1 MSRSQK
7 PLITKEMI
15 GLFVVFG
22 ADLILLVVL
31 LAAVGVMAWS
41 NAAAVSLFVLAGFG
55 GWIGIRWYLRRS
67 ALPESENTRKRSE
80 RSPEAETE
88 SDPLEALKRRYAA
101 GELSDDEFEEKLD
114 RLLDSDRLAE
124 SGQSAR
130 EDADDEA
137 LSAIETDRE

>member
-1 MSRSQK
+1 MSRSEE

-41 NAAAVSLFVLAGFG
+41 SAAFVSLFVLAGFG
-55 GWIGIRWYLRRS
+55 GWIGIRWYMRQTELVD
-67 ALPESENTRKRSE
+67 SEKAQQRDE
-80 RSPEAETE
+80 RPQEAKANA
-88 SDPLEALKRRYAA
+88 DPLETLKGRYAA

-124 SGQSAR
+124 SGQSSR
-130 EDADDEA
+130 EDANEE
-137 LSAIETDRE
+137 LSAIETERE